1 MSVEAHLSTLT
12 TKHAD
17 LERQIDSELKSPLPD
32 HLRVSQLKK
41 AKLNL
46 KDRISAMAE

>member
-17 LERQIDSELKSPLPD
+17 LERQIDSELKSPAPD
-32 HLRVSQLKK
+32 TVRLSELKK
-41 AKLNL
+41 AKLSI
-46 KDRISAMAE
+46 KDRITTLAE